1 MPRAVRVVLRLLG
14 ALVVVAVAVVAVTA
28 GRVWWTARQDDR
40 PRSDAIVVLG
50 ASQYNGRPS
59 AVLRFRL
66 EQALQLWQDKVAPVI
81 VTVGGRQ
88 PGDQYTEAGAG
99 RQWLHEHGVPTDD
112 LVAVETGDD
121 TLASMKAVAAAMRQ
135 RSWDTAVLVTDP
147 WHSLRAA
154 AMARDQGL
162 DVATSPT
169 RSGPANA
176 SRETELR
183 YIVRETGAY
192 LYYRIFGESG
202 DSGVSAV

>member
-59 AVLRFRL
+59 AVLRSRL
-66 EQALQLWQDKVAPVI
+66 EHALQLWQDKVAPVI